1 MATSDSDDFES
12 ADEEIEFRDAPRPSR
27 PQRTPKRFN
36 SVVDSDS
43 DDDECGSGSENKSW
57 ASNISTGSRRA
68 GTAVPGGKNLSEELR
83 ESEESNSS
91 KKSSEKGLNP
101 SQNSKSNESTL
112 SAREKTS
119 LTSDRTDKTDDIS
132 EKKSDSTPAPAK
144 KQSINEGKV
153 ELSVEKENEDVIP
166 SSRRH
171 QRPEK
176 QRKEKPS
183 KPVGLGAKKLGV
195 KIPEERPRPPPED
208 IFTPEDIR
216 RRAIEAGKEPPMI
229 QECWEVDDDE
239 ATKILQNESQSRS
252 SWVTK
257 GKDSPEFDDV
267 PEELKSNKSFK
278 EVFQGTVGGVG
289 DGWETF
295 GDEEVSKVEGKA
307 EAKAVLDKLAE
318 KQEEAGGWGGWGSWG
333 SSLLTTASVGVSTLT
348 SHVSQGLSML
358 EESMGVPDP
367 EELVGSAEAVEA
379 KEEKPSTPEE
389 PQSQIGFGLGSWMSG
404 VSSITKL
411 VESTGTKVITGGL
424 GTLETIGKKTM
435 EVLQEGDPGLKKK
448 RAFFK
453 NEVKK
458 PILSQIL
465 REAKEKAE
473 SGENTVENSQMTKT
487 FEILFDDAQGLV
499 HLEALE
505 MLSKQISM
513 KIEHKL
519 VTLEADEMMSVQETL
534 EEVKE
539 LCDLGEED
547 EDDKEGDSEETIKSA
562 CADLGVSIHYGELKE
577 IWEETKI
584 YLTEVSSPESTV
596 TDKEVFQNA
605 ISTLARLTA
614 YSVERFHKTAE
625 LLLVKER
632 RSTVNEADA
641 LVQLTK
647 ILSGQIGTAASSFSK
662 CLNARNKNGEGK
674 PKESDDITTI
684 FLEATNASSYIQDA
698 FRLLIPI
705 LQVGAL

>member
-12 ADEEIEFRDAPRPSR
+12 ADEEIEFRENSRSSR
-27 PQRTPKRFN
+27 PQRSPQRFN

-43 DDDECGSGSENKSW
+43 DDDQCDSGSEKKSW
-57 ASNISTGSRRA
+57 TSSIPTGQYEA
-68 GTAVPGGKNLSEELR
+68 ETAVKVEKNLSEELR
-83 ESEESNSS
+83 ESERSNST
-91 KKSSEKGLNP
+91 KKPAEKGQTP
-101 SQNSKSNESTL
+101 SQTSTTKESTTSVKGNSV
-112 SAREKTS
+112 SAFDRSDKADE
-119 LTSDRTDKTDDIS
+119 TSDQ
-132 EKKSDSTPAPAK
+132 KSDSALDSSA
-144 KQSINEGKV
+144 KV
-153 ELSVEKENEDVIP
+153 ELSEVGGVPEEKGTDDVIP
-166 SSRRH
+166 SGKRQ
-171 QRPEK
+171 QRAEK
-176 QRKEKPS
+176 QRKEKPT
-183 KPVGLGAKKLGV
+183 KPMGLGAKKLGA
-195 KIPEERPRPPPED
+195 KKLDERPRPPPED

-239 ATKILQNESQSRS
+239 ATKILQSESQGMNT
-252 SWVTK
+252 WVKK
-257 GKDSPEFDDV
+257 GKDSPDFHDV

-278 EVFQGTVGGVG
+278 EVFQGTVGSAG
-289 DGWETF
+289 DGWESF
-295 GDEEVSKVEGKA
+295 GDEEVKRVEEKT
-307 EAKAVLDKLAE
+307 EAKVVLDKLVDKE
-318 KQEEAGGWGGWGSWG
+318 DVGGWGGWGSWG
-333 SSLLTTASVGVSTLT
+333 SSLLSTASAGVSTLT

-367 EELVGSAEAVEA
+367 EELVESTQIAEA
-379 KEEKPSTPEE
+379 KEENPSTPEE
-389 PQSQIGFGLGSWMSG
+389 NQPQTGFGLGSWMSG
-404 VSSITKL
+404 VSSMTKL
-411 VESTGTKVITGGL
+411 FESTGTKVITGGL

-453 NEVKK
+453 NEVEK

-473 SGENTVENSQMTKT
+473 SAEHSVEHSQMTKT

-505 MLSKQISM
+505 MLSKQIRM

-519 VTLEADEMMSVQETL
+519 VTLDADEMMSVQETL

-547 EDDKEGDSEETIKSA
+547 EDDKEGDSEKTIKSA

-577 IWEETKI
+577 IWDETKK
-584 YLTEVSSPESTV
+584 YLTEVSTPGSTV
-596 TDKEVFQNA
+596 TEKEIFQNA

-625 LLLVKER
+625 LLLVKDR

-647 ILSGQIGTAASSFSK
+647 ILSAQISTAASLFSK
-662 CLNARNKNGEGK
+662 CLNERNKNGEDK
-674 PKESDDITTI
+674 PKESHDITTI
-684 FLEATNASSYIQDA
+684 FLEATNASSYIEDA